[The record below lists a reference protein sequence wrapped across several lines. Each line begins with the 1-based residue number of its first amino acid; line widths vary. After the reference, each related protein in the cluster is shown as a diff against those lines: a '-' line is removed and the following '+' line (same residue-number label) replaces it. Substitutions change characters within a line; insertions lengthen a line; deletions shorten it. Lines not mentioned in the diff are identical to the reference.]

1 MSSLCETGTASWALT
16 VGRVQERLKIP
27 LVPAPPNPSSLTHIL
42 HLRDGDVWANESR
55 PGLWVVSWY
64 PHRKDHPGYPGSTTD
79 SAHESIPTEGG
90 ADAVL
95 EWARKRFETHDPRI
109 IAEVMVE
116 EGAPEDEVQ
125 ALQALFDEAGAP
137 AVVKPAI
144 ARRSAELLPWAMVL
158 KAPLIAFLTALAT
171 KAGSD
176 AWDALSA
183 FVAKV
188 YAERR
193 RPGREDGAIRFEDDR
208 RTVIL
213 TDRLPDAGYQQL
225 AGGELPEDGYFV
237 WDEATSSWRRY

>member
-1 MSSLCETGTASWALT
+1 ML
-16 VGRVQERLKIP
+16 I
-27 LVPAPPNPSSLTHIL
+27 
-42 HLRDGDVWANESR
+42 
-55 PGLWVVSWY
+55 
-64 PHRKDHPGYPGSTTD
+64 
-79 SAHESIPTEGG
+79 
-90 ADAVL
+90 
-95 EWARKRFETHDPRI
+95 
-109 IAEVMVE
+109 
-116 EGAPEDEVQ
+116 
-125 ALQALFDEAGAP
+125 
-137 AVVKPAI
+137 
-144 ARRSAELLPWAMVL
+144 

-225 AGGELPEDGYFV
+225 AGGGLPEDGYFV